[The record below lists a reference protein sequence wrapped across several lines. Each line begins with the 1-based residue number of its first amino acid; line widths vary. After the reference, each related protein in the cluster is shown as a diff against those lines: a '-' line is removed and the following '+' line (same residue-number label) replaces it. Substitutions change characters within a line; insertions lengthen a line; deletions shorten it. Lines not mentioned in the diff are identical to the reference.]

1 MKKALL
7 ALLSTS
13 LFIST
18 LSAADINAT
27 NTAAPVKADA
37 IDTGWYIGLGLG
49 AAGYSDGDMG
59 KDFDNYEVQV
69 DQKSNFGVKLYAGYK
84 FNSIVAVE
92 ASYINYGSFSY
103 KAAGSTTADVN
114 TKVSPAT
121 LNVMANLGYD
131 FLNDQL
137 RPFALVGLGYV
148 NFGQSSNPSHEVY
161 STDNGAALVIGT
173 GLEYTPSIFH
183 GIGFRFTIEQDTAF
197 VVQSYDDPTKDD
209 KTYANRLALISLGVN
224 YKF

>member
-7 ALLSTS
+7 ALLSSTM
-13 LFIST
+13 LVST
-18 LSAADINAT
+18 LSAADINTTTPAKT
-27 NTAAPVKADA
+27 DA
-37 IDTGWYIGLGLG
+37 INTGWYMGLGLG
-49 AAGYSDGDMG
+49 AAGYSDSDMG

-69 DQKSNFGVKLYAGYK
+69 DQKSNLGVKIYAGYK
-84 FNSIVAVE
+84 FNSIVGVE
-92 ASYINYGSFSY
+92 ASYTNYGTFKY
-103 KAAGSTTADVN
+103 KAAGSTTDSVD
-114 TKVSPAT
+114 TEVSPSS
-121 LNVMANLGYD
+121 LNVVANLGYD
-131 FLNDQL
+131 FLDDQL

-173 GLEYTPSIFH
+173 GVEYTPSIFN
-183 GIGFRFTIEQDTAF
+183 GIGFRFTIEQDTAY

-209 KTYANRLALISLGVN
+209 KAYANRLALISLGVN

>member
-7 ALLSTS
+7 ALISSTI
-13 LFIST
+13 LVAT
-18 LSAADINAT
+18 LSAADVNAT
-27 NTAAPVKADA
+27 TPEKADA
-37 IDTGWYIGLGLG
+37 INTGWYIGLGLG

-59 KDFDNYEVQV
+59 KDFDNYEVQI
-69 DQKSNFGVKLYAGYK
+69 DQKSNLGVKLYAGYK

-92 ASYINYGSFSY
+92 ASYINYGTFSY
-103 KAAGSTTADVN
+103 KAAGSYTGTVD
-114 TKVSPAT
+114 TEVSPSS

-131 FLNDQL
+131 FLDDQL

-148 NFGQSSNPSHEVY
+148 NFGQSSNPTPEVY
-161 STDNGAALVIGT
+161 STDNGAAFVIGT
-173 GLEYTPSIFH
+173 GLEYTPKNFQ
-183 GIGFRFTIEQDTAF
+183 GIGFRFTMEQDVAY

-209 KTYANRLALISLGVN
+209 KAYANRLALISLGVN